1 MKRLGLFLLPGLL
14 IAAGLQLHQQHATG
28 LGWLPQQQA
37 VTTAAAEVHR
47 IVCGRATGE
56 FQRRVC

>member
-1 MKRLGLFLLPGLL
+1 MKRLSLFLLPGLL

-28 LGWLPQQQA
+28 AGWLPQQQA

-47 IVCGRATGE
+47 AVCR
-56 FQRRVC
+56 